1 MSQYEGTLTTWHLAL
16 QFSFL
21 VSILTLI
28 YVYTQ
33 NILSTGGLSL
43 SEKFQEY
50 DKNELALYKDAT
62 LRPFSNKMEHQ
73 TLLIYI

>member
-1 MSQYEGTLTTWHLAL
+1 MSQYEGTLITGHLAL

-28 YVYTQ
+28 YAYAQ
-33 NILSTGGLSL
+33 NILSTGGLSF
-43 SEKFQEY
+43 SEKFREY

-62 LRPFSNKMEHQ
+62 L
-73 TLLIYI
+73 